1 MAPKYKPVIFCSIRC
16 VVQLFLM
23 AGGSNASPT
32 VMEHITLPCLR
43 ILQGVMRP
51 PTPPPPRK
59 SRDKTPMN
67 AAAFVTAVVAA
78 ASASSAA
85 STDLMAA
92 YLGGSKVRIETK
104 IKFWLFRKH
113 EVADDNNSFSVLHIL

>member
-1 MAPKYKPVIFCSIRC
+1 MVVPARC

-43 ILQGVMRP
+43 ILQRVMRP

-59 SRDKTPMN
+59 TRDKTP
-67 AAAFVTAVVAA
+67 TASSSSSGAIAAA
-78 ASASSAA
+78 ASATAATTSASSL
-85 STDLMAA
+85 DLMSS
-92 YLGGSKVRIETK
+92 YLGGSKV
-104 IKFWLFRKH
+104 
-113 EVADDNNSFSVLHIL
+113 